1 MGEQEVI
8 SGSPVV
14 STIWFIFGLLA
25 VIAIFAY
32 ALRIVFAAEKSNRR
46 FRYYQSA
53 KDWLR
58 RRNSRSPGTQSS
70 NTKPS
75 NTRPGN
81 T

>member
-14 STIWFIFGLLA
+14 ATIWFIFGLLA

-46 FRYYQSA
+46 FRYYQA
-53 KDWLR
+53 ARDWLTR
-58 RRNSRSPGTQSS
+58 RKSRSPGARPS

-75 NTRPGN
+75 NTRPRN